1 MKSHLLVLL
10 ADFLRGVARN
20 RRIAGFAL
28 PDVFQQQNCR
38 HKRLLGR
45 FPAFGIAVGKDQL
58 FRGVDFKK
66 HAPVIHPLAVHLKHG
81 VEPPAHAQIEIAV
94 EHLMRCRDEEVF
106 DVFGHSPAEPQE
118 VARCVHHA
126 LQF

>member
-1 MKSHLLVLL
+1 MLLTN
-10 ADFLRGVARN
+10 FLRGVARY

-28 PDVFQQQNCR
+28 AHLFQQQDRR

-58 FRGVDFKK
+58 FPRVDFKE

-106 DVFGHSPAEPQE
+106 DVFGRSPAEPQE